1 MMPPDPASPGLAAPP
16 SPCTKVCTLDAQ
28 GFCIGCFRTGT
39 EIGRWMS
46 MSAVEQWRLIAEL
59 QARRKQATLAS
70 GPDYEVIEDGC
81 R

>member
-1 MMPPDPASPGLAAPP
+1 
-16 SPCTKVCTLDAQ
+16 
-28 GFCIGCFRTGT
+28 
-39 EIGRWMS
+39 MS